1 MAQYCNEIKIPQ
13 ERVAILIG
21 KKGETKKELENRTK
35 TKMIIDSK
43 EGDIFLSGD
52 DALSLFDVVEVIKAI
67 GRGFNPDVA
76 FLILKQDYVFELINM
91 NDFAK
96 TKNDSIRLKGRV
108 IGSEGKS
115 RNTIEELTET
125 NISVYGKTIGII
137 GLQEN
142 VASARKAIESLLS
155 GSPHS
160 NVFRFLE
167 KNRRII
173 KSKKV
178 LREDIK
184 K

>member
-1 MAQYCNEIKIPQ
+1 MAQYSNELKIPK

-21 KKGETKKELENRTK
+21 KKGEAKKELEERTK
-35 TKMIIDSK
+35 TKIIVDSK
-43 EGDIFLSGD
+43 EGDIFLSGN

-67 GRGFNPDVA
+67 GRGFNPDIA

-96 TKNDSIRLKGRV
+96 TKNDSVRLKGRV

>member
-1 MAQYCNEIKIPQ
+1 MAQYSNEIRIPK

-21 KKGETKKELENRTK
+21 KKGEIKKELEDLTK
-35 TKMIIDSK
+35 TKIIVDSK
-43 EGDIFLSGD
+43 EGDIFLSGN

-67 GRGFNPDVA
+67 GRGFNPDIA
-76 FLILKQDYVFELINM
+76 FLVLKQDYVFELINM

-96 TKNDSIRLKGRV
+96 TKNDSVRLKGRV

-167 KNRRII
+167 KNRRVM
-173 KSKKV
+173 KSKELLGK
-178 LREDIK
+178 DIK
-184 K
+184 E

>member
-1 MAQYCNEIKIPQ
+1 MAQYSNELRIPK

-21 KKGETKKELENRTK
+21 KKGETKKELEDLTK
-35 TKMIIDSK
+35 TKIIIDSK
-43 EGDIFLSGD
+43 EGDIFLSGN
-52 DALSLFDVVEVIKAI
+52 DALSVFDVVVVIKAI
-67 GRGFNPDVA
+67 GRGFNSDIA
-76 FLILKQDYVFELINM
+76 FLVLKQDYIFEFINT

-167 KNRRII
+167 KNRRVIQSKYVLGKRI
-173 KSKKV
+173 K
-178 LREDIK
+178 
-184 K
+184 

>member
-1 MAQYCNEIKIPQ
+1 MAQYSNELRIPK

-21 KKGETKKELENRTK
+21 KKGEIKKELEDRTK
-35 TKMIIDSK
+35 TKIIIDSK
-43 EGDIFLSGD
+43 EGDIFLSGN
-52 DALSLFDVVEVIKAI
+52 DAISLFDVVEVIKAI
-67 GRGFNPDVA
+67 GRGFNPDIA
-76 FLILKQDYVFELINM
+76 FLVLKQDYVFELVNM

-96 TKNDSIRLKGRV
+96 TKNDSVRLKGRV

-142 VASARKAIESLLS
+142 AASARKAIESLLS

-167 KNRRII
+167 KNRRVIQSKYVLGKKI
-173 KSKKV
+173 K
-178 LREDIK
+178 
-184 K
+184 

>member
-1 MAQYCNEIKIPQ
+1 MAQYSNEIKIPQ

-21 KKGETKKELENRTK
+21 KKGETKKELENITK
-35 TKMIIDSK
+35 TNIIIDSK

-52 DALSLFDVVEVIKAI
+52 NALSLFDVIEVIKAI
-67 GRGFNPDVA
+67 GRGFNPDIA
-76 FLILKQDYVFELINM
+76 FLILKQDYIFELINM

-167 KNRRII
+167 KNRRTM
-173 KSKKV
+173 KSKEVFGK
-178 LREDIK
+178 DIK

>member
-1 MAQYCNEIKIPQ
+1 MAQYSNELRIPK

-21 KKGETKKELENRTK
+21 KKGETKKELEDLTK
-35 TKMIIDSK
+35 TKIIIDSK
-43 EGDIFLSGD
+43 EGDIFLSGN
-52 DALSLFDVVEVIKAI
+52 DALSVFDVVEVIKAI
-67 GRGFNPDVA
+67 GRGFNPDIA
-76 FLILKQDYVFELINM
+76 FLVLKHDYIFEFINT

-167 KNRRII
+167 KNRRVMQ
-173 KSKKV
+173 SKYV
-178 LREDIK
+178 LGK
-184 K
+184 KIR

>member
-1 MAQYCNEIKIPQ
+1 MAQYSNEIKIPQ

-21 KKGETKKELENRTK
+21 KKGETKKQLEEITK
-35 TKMIIDSK
+35 TKIIVDSK
-43 EGDIFLSGD
+43 EGDIFLSGN

-67 GRGFNPDVA
+67 GRGFNPDIA
-76 FLILKQDYVFELINM
+76 FLILKQDYIFELINM

-96 TKNDSIRLKGRV
+96 TKNDSMRLKGRV

-167 KNRRII
+167 KNRRVM
-173 KSKKV
+173 KSRDIFK
-178 LREDIK
+178 EAIK

>member
-1 MAQYCNEIKIPQ
+1 MAQYSNEIKIPQ

-21 KKGETKKELENRTK
+21 KKGETKKELEDRTK

-43 EGDIFLSGD
+43 EGDIFLSGN

-76 FLILKQDYVFELINM
+76 FLILKHDYIFELINM

-96 TKNDSIRLKGRV
+96 TKNDSLRLKGRV

-115 RNTIEELTET
+115 RSTIEELTET

-167 KNRRII
+167 KNRRIM
-173 KSKKV
+173 KSKE
-178 LREDIK
+178 LLGRYIK

>member
-1 MAQYCNEIKIPQ
+1 MAQYSNEIKIPQ

-21 KKGETKKELENRTK
+21 KKGETKKQLEEITK
-35 TKMIIDSK
+35 TKIIVDSK
-43 EGDIFLSGD
+43 EGDIFLSGN

-67 GRGFNPDVA
+67 GRGFNPDIA
-76 FLILKQDYVFELINM
+76 FLILKQDYIFELINM

-96 TKNDSIRLKGRV
+96 TKNDSMRLKGRV

-167 KNRRII
+167 KNRRVI
-173 KSKKV
+173 KSKDI
-178 LREDIK
+178 LNGDIK
-184 K
+184 

>member
-1 MAQYCNEIKIPQ
+1 MAQYSNELRIPK

-21 KKGETKKELENRTK
+21 KKGETKKELEDLTK
-35 TKMIIDSK
+35 TKIIIDSK
-43 EGDIFLSGD
+43 EGDIFLSGN
-52 DALSLFDVVEVIKAI
+52 DALSVFDVVEVIKAI
-67 GRGFNPDVA
+67 GRGFNPDIA
-76 FLILKQDYVFELINM
+76 FLVLKQDYIFEFINT

-167 KNRRII
+167 KNRRVIQSKYVLGKKI
-173 KSKKV
+173 K
-178 LREDIK
+178 
-184 K
+184 

>member
-1 MAQYCNEIKIPQ
+1 MAQYSNEIKIPK

-43 EGDIFLSGD
+43 EGDIFLSGN

-67 GRGFNPDVA
+67 GRGFNPDIA

-96 TKNDSIRLKGRV
+96 TKNDTIRLKGRV

-115 RNTIEELTET
+115 RDTIEELTET

-142 VASARKAIESLLS
+142 VASARRAIESLLS

-167 KNRRII
+167 KNKRVM
-173 KSKKV
+173 KSKEVFGKY
-178 LREDIK
+178 IK

>member
-1 MAQYCNEIKIPQ
+1 
-13 ERVAILIG
+13 
-21 KKGETKKELENRTK
+21 
-35 TKMIIDSK
+35 
-43 EGDIFLSGD
+43 
-52 DALSLFDVVEVIKAI
+52 VIKAI
-67 GRGFNPDVA
+67 GRGFNPDIA

-96 TKNDSIRLKGRV
+96 TKNDSVRLKGRV

>member
-1 MAQYCNEIKIPQ
+1 MAQYSNEIKIPK

-43 EGDIFLSGD
+43 EGDIFLSGN

-67 GRGFNPDVA
+67 GRGFNPDIA

-96 TKNDSIRLKGRV
+96 TKNDSLRLKGRV

-142 VASARKAIESLLS
+142 VASARRAIESLLS